1 MSMLEMMMHFSH
13 TYCVSICGF
22 FMVFNVLGTGQTV
35 LFTGL
40 NLPSWQIKLMASMSS
55 LFALV
60 IISHVFS
67 WFVVGVVQ
75 WQTFVLLFLCSLFLA
90 INIWAFCDANSQRK
104 LLNFILMKVQNLFKN
119 LFGNNQLVNSH
130 NT

>member
-1 MSMLEMMMHFSH
+1 MSILETMMHFSH

-40 NLPSWQIKLMASMSS
+40 NLALWQIKLMASMSS

-60 IISHVFS
+60 IIAHVFS
-67 WFVVGVVQ
+67 WFAVGVVA
-75 WQTFVLLFLCSLFLA
+75 WQTFVLLSLCTLFLA
-90 INIWAFCDANSQRK
+90 INIWAFCHADSQRK
-104 LLNFILMKVQNLFKN
+104 LLNFIFNKVVNFFKN
-119 LFGNNQLVNSH
+119 LFGNNQLANS
-130 NT
+130 